1 MTSDQ
6 LFRRVDESDD
16 LNFYVQPR
24 LVVHIDEAAVAATTA
39 LFGEYLPAGADVLD
53 LMSSWRSHLPTDVAY
68 GRVAGLGL
76 NAEEMRRNPQL
87 SDYVVQSLNAN
98 PTLPYADASF
108 DAAVCTVSVQYLTQP
123 LAVFRELA
131 RVLRPGA
138 PALIVFSNRMFPTKA
153 VAVWQSLDDA
163 GHCQL
168 VEQYFRQVGGFEDIT
183 TLDRSPGRRSD
194 PLFAVVGKRVGSVA
208 AEILA

>member
-16 LNFYVQPR
+16 LNFYDQPR
-24 LVVHIDEAAVAATTA
+24 LVVHIDDAAIAATTA
-39 LFGEYLPAGADVLD
+39 LFREYVPAGADVLD
-53 LMSSWRSHLPTDVAY
+53 LMSSWRSHLPTDIAY

-76 NAEEMRRNPQL
+76 NADEMRQNPQL
-87 SDYVVQSLNAN
+87 TESVVQSLNRN
-98 PTLPYADASF
+98 PVLPYADAAF

-138 PALIVFSNRMFPTKA
+138 PAVIVFSNRMFPTKA
-153 VAVWQSLDDA
+153 VAVWQSLDDQ
-163 GHCQL
+163 GHCDL
-168 VEQYFRQVGGFEDIT
+168 VETYFRQAGGFTDIVS
-183 TLDRSPGRRSD
+183 LDRSPGRWSD
-194 PLFAVVGKRVGSVA
+194 PLFAVVGRRGGQSA
-208 AEILA
+208 